1 MIMRNLACLSVLFL
15 TASGCKDPAPVAKK
29 VIRPVRYIKVLSTGS
44 GRARKFAG
52 TSQAG
57 MSSVLSFKVAGT
69 LQALKVKA
77 GDRVDKGQ
85 VIAKLDSADHELRAQ
100 QARAA
105 LQQVRAQARN
115 AKASYDRVRALYEN
129 SNASKSNLDGA
140 RAQYE
145 TAKAQGFAA
154 SKSLEL
160 AQRQLSYCVLK
171 SPSSGVI
178 DTVMGEVGENVN
190 PGSPVAN
197 LSAGDRPEVRV
208 EIPEILISQVQ
219 VGANVSVRFDAVPDA
234 KFDARVS
241 EVGVAPQGGATTFP
255 VTVKLLEADARIRP
269 RLAAEVQIIFV
280 AHSNVERFIVPAV
293 SVGADSSG
301 NFVFTVTA
309 SAEGMGIVS
318 KKMVEVGEL
327 TSEGLD
333 VIKGL
338 TDGELLVTAGVSRLT
353 DGQTVRLPKVRE

>member
-1 MIMRNLACLSVLFL
+1 MIMRNLACLSLL
-15 TASGCKDPAPVAKK
+15 IIATSGCSDPAPLPQK

-44 GRARKFAG
+44 GRARTFAG

-69 LQALKVKA
+69 MQVLEIKA

-85 VIAKLDSADHELRAQ
+85 VIAKLDSADHELRVQ

-105 LQQVRAQARN
+105 LRQVRAQARN
-115 AKASYDRVRALYEN
+115 AKAGYDRLRALYEN
-129 SNASKSNLDGA
+129 NNASKSSLDGA

-145 TAKAQGFAA
+145 TARAQGTSA

-171 SPSSGVI
+171 SPGAGVI

-197 LSAGDRPEVRV
+197 LSAGEVPEVQV

-219 VGANVSVRFDAVPDA
+219 VGAMVSVHFDAVPDS
-234 KFDARVS
+234 KFEARVS
-241 EVGVAPQGGATTFP
+241 EVGVAPKGGATTFP
-255 VTVKLLEADARIRP
+255 VTVKLLKTDPRIRP
-269 RLAAEVQIIFV
+269 RLAAEVKITF
-280 AHSNVERFIVPAV
+280 AANSDVERFIVPAV
-293 SVGADSSG
+293 AVGADG
-301 NFVFTVTA
+301 AGKFVFVVTP
-309 SAEGMGIVS
+309 SGEGMGTV
-318 KKMVEVGEL
+318 KKTTVEVGDL
-327 TSEGLD
+327 TTEGLD
-333 VIKGL
+333 VTQGL
-338 TDGELLVTAGVSRLT
+338 KDGEFLVTAGVSRLT